1 MNLPPINP
9 KEQLQLDILQNQLL
23 RILEDEYFFS
33 FLMFATSFFTAM
45 FALESLDV
53 CSIFLG

>member
-33 FLMFATSFFTAM
+33 FIMFATSFFTAM
-45 FALESLDV
+45 FSLESLGV
-53 CSIFLG
+53 FNKLLG